1 MPKRVCQLALVD
13 NVNAY
18 MKELF
23 IYVPDPEN
31 DSGECVIEF
40 NRPCENNVEDAGG
53 ALVIRQTIRTE
64 GVQNLCWVISTALRE
79 SKLAAVVVGAVL
91 K

>member
-1 MPKRVCQLALVD
+1 MDVYKMPKRVCQLALVD

-31 DSGECVIEF
+31 SSGEYAIEL

-53 ALVIRQTIRTE
+53 ALVIKQTIRTE
-64 GVQNLCWVISTALRE
+64 GVQNLCRALSTTLRE
-79 SKLAAVVVGAVL
+79 
-91 K
+91 